1 MLYRTFRYSQWD
13 GTQRIFDIDAD
24 ELMDRLSED
33 LLNQGDVMQA
43 LRDLFRQGMQDRD
56 GQQMP
61 GLRDL
66 MEQLKDRRR
75 QQMQQHNMD
84 SVLDDLQERLDD
96 IVRTERQGIRRR
108 LDEARQQVDEIPP
121 GQSTEDRSQQ
131 QPLLD
136 LLEQRAG
143 RNLERLDNLPQGV
156 GSQLRELMEYDFM
169 DPEAQQKFQELL
181 DMLKSQMAQN
191 ISQQMQQQVQNM
203 GPEDM
208 AATREMMRQLNQMM
222 RDRLA
227 GREPDF
233 DGFMRQW
240 GAMFGPNPPQS
251 FDELMEMLQQQLA
264 QMQSML
270 ESMSPEARREM
281 EEALLQALDP
291 ETRQEMAQFGS
302 LMEQLMPMDDLRR
315 QYPFL
320 GDDSLTMEQAM
331 QMMREL
337 QQLDQLEAALQDA
350 MRTGDLRDIDPD
362 KLAELLGE
370 EARRAWEELDRLRKL
385 LEEAGYIT
393 GGDRT
398 ELTARGIRRI
408 GQKALKEVFTHLKKD
423 RLGGHQLDT
432 RGANGDPLG
441 ETKLYEFGDPFQ
453 VDLQATV
460 KNAVLRGGP
469 EVPVRLSPQDF
480 EVHRTEHLTKAATI
494 VLLDQSRSMGLF
506 NNFQA
511 AKKVTLALM
520 ALIRSQYPR
529 DTLKIVG
536 FSDYAR
542 EIDEED
548 LAKVSWNTWVSGTN
562 LHHALMLS
570 RRMLSKEKGGTRQIL
585 VITDGEPTA
594 HLEGDRAFFS
604 YPPQLPH
611 RTGNPERGAAL
622 HPGRHTNQHF
632 HAGEQLPTGEF
643 HRPHDTHQPG
653 PCLLH
658 QRRQPGGV
666 RSGRL
671 PHQPPQTGGG
681 LAGFLSRG
689 FLPEIRLCPKG
700 GN

>member
-1 MLYRTFRYSQWD
+1 MLYRTYHYSRWD
-13 GTQRIFDIDAD
+13 GTQSIFDVDAD
-24 ELMDRLSED
+24 ELMDLLSD
-33 LLNQGDVMQA
+33 DVLNQGYIMQA
-43 LRDLFRQGMQDRD
+43 LRDLFRQGMQNRD
-56 GQQMP
+56 GQQLP

-66 MEQLKDRRR
+66 MERLKNQRR

-96 IVRTERQGIRRR
+96 IIRTEREGIQRRVE
-108 LDEARQQVDEIPP
+108 EARQQVEEA
-121 GQSTEDRSQQ
+121 SEEDQPQQ
-131 QPLLD
+131 QALLD
-136 LLEQRAG
+136 LLEQRAN
-143 RNLERLDNLPQGV
+143 RNLERLDNLPDGV
-156 GSQLRELMEYDFM
+156 GSQLKELMEYDFI

-203 GPEDM
+203 SPEDM

-222 RDRLA
+222 RDKLA

-233 DGFMRQW
+233 DGFMQQW
-240 GAMFGPNPPQS
+240 GPMFGPNPPQS
-251 FDELMEMLQQQLA
+251 FDELMEMLQQQLG

-281 EEALLQALDP
+281 EEAMMQALDP
-291 ETRQEMAQFGS
+291 ETRQQMAQFAN
-302 LMEQLMPMDDLRR
+302 LMEQLMPMDEMRR

-331 QMMREL
+331 EMMREL

-393 GGDRT
+393 ADDRM

-408 GQKALKEVFTHLKKD
+408 GQKALKEVFAHLKKD
-423 RLGGHQLDT
+423 RLGSHQLDT
-432 RGANGDPLG
+432 RGSNGDLLG

-453 VDLQATV
+453 VDLQTTV

-469 EVPVRLSPQDF
+469 QVPVRLSPLDF
-480 EVHRTEHLTKAATI
+480 EVHRTEHMTKTATV

-511 AKKVTLALM
+511 AKKVTLALL

-529 DTLKIVG
+529 DSLHIVG

-542 EIDEED
+542 EIKEED
-548 LAKVSWNTWVSGTN
+548 LAKSSWNAWVSGTN

-570 RRMLSKEKGGTRQIL
+570 RKLLSKEKGGTRQII

-604 YPPQLPH
+604 YPPSYRTEQETLKEVRRCTQEDILINTFMLENNYQLVNFVD
-611 RTGNPERGAAL
+611 RMTRINRGRAFYTSAANL
-622 HPGRHTNQHF
+622 
-632 HAGEQLPTGEF
+632 GEF
-643 HRPHDTHQPG
+643 VLVDY
-653 PCLLH
+653 LNN
-658 QRRQPGGV
+658 RRKRV
-666 RSGRL
+666 
-671 PHQPPQTGGG
+671 
-681 LAGFLSRG
+681 AA
-689 FLPEIRLCPKG
+689 
-700 GN
+700 

>member
-1 MLYRTFRYSQWD
+1 MLYRTYHYSRWD
-13 GTQRIFDIDAD
+13 GTQSIFDVDAD
-24 ELMDRLSED
+24 ELMDLLSD
-33 LLNQGDVMQA
+33 DVLNQGDIMQA
-43 LRDLFRQGMQDRD
+43 LRDLFRQGMQNRD
-56 GQQMP
+56 GQQLP

-66 MEQLKDRRR
+66 MERLKNQRR

-96 IVRTERQGIRRR
+96 IIRTEREGIQRRVE
-108 LDEARQQVDEIPP
+108 EARQQVEEA
-121 GQSTEDRSQQ
+121 SEEDQPQQ
-131 QPLLD
+131 QALLD
-136 LLEQRAG
+136 LLEQRAN
-143 RNLERLDNLPQGV
+143 RNLERLDNLPDGV
-156 GSQLRELMEYDFM
+156 GSQLKELMEYDFM

-191 ISQQMQQQVQNM
+191 ISQQMQQQIQNM
-203 GPEDM
+203 SPEDM
-208 AATREMMRQLNQMM
+208 AATREMMRQLNEMM
-222 RDRLA
+222 RDKLA

-233 DGFMRQW
+233 DGFMQQW
-240 GAMFGPNPPQS
+240 GPMFGPNPPQS

-270 ESMSPEARREM
+270 DSMSPEARREM
-281 EEALLQALDP
+281 EEAMMQALDP
-291 ETRQEMAQFGS
+291 ETRQQMAQFAN
-302 LMEQLMPMDDLRR
+302 LMEQLMPMDELRR

-331 QMMREL
+331 EMMREL

-393 GGDRT
+393 ADDRM

-408 GQKALKEVFTHLKKD
+408 GQKALKEVFAHLKKD
-423 RLGGHQLDT
+423 RLGSHQLDT
-432 RGANGDPLG
+432 RGSNGDLLG

-453 VDLQATV
+453 VDLQTTV

-469 EVPVRLSPQDF
+469 QVPVRLSPLDF
-480 EVHRTEHLTKAATI
+480 EVHRTEHMTKAATV

-511 AKKVTLALM
+511 AKKVTLALL

-529 DTLKIVG
+529 DSLHIVG

-542 EIDEED
+542 EIKEED
-548 LAKVSWNTWVSGTN
+548 LAKVSWNAWVSGTN

-570 RRMLSKEKGGTRQIL
+570 RKLLSKEKGGTRQIL

-604 YPPQLPH
+604 YPPSYRTEQETLKEVRRCTQEDILINTFMLENNYQLVNFVD
-611 RTGNPERGAAL
+611 RMTRINRGRAFYTSAANL
-622 HPGRHTNQHF
+622 
-632 HAGEQLPTGEF
+632 GEF
-643 HRPHDTHQPG
+643 VLVDY
-653 PCLLH
+653 LNN
-658 QRRQPGGV
+658 RRKRV
-666 RSGRL
+666 
-671 PHQPPQTGGG
+671 T
-681 LAGFLSRG
+681 A
-689 FLPEIRLCPKG
+689 
-700 GN
+700 